1 MVEVKHLWKTYD
13 TYTAVRD
20 LTFTFEQGHIY
31 GFLGPNGA
39 GKSTTMNIITGC
51 LAATSGEVTIGG
63 YDIFEHPREAKK
75 LIGYLPEIPPVY
87 VDQSV
92 REYLTFA
99 CRAKGFK
106 KSEVADEVWR
116 VATEANITNV
126 IDKIIKHLSK
136 GYRQRVGV
144 AQALIGNPPLII
156 LDEPTVGLDPMQ
168 IIDIRDFIR
177 ALGQK
182 HTVILSSHILSEVQ
196 SVCDRVL
203 IIRKGRMVAFDRPEN
218 LGKTLKSGNRIEIA
232 AVADQA
238 AVQAAFGSIPG
249 VTEIEFTTPENPED
263 IVDGVT
269 TATLHVGTEDPGDIC
284 ALVFDAA
291 SKSGIIMRDLHP
303 VKITLEDIFIE
314 LTAGRADEVPD
325 DSEVVTYHSL
335 DEKEAAAQ

>member
-13 TYTAVRD
+13 NSPAVRD

-63 YDIFEHPREAKK
+63 YDIFEQPRQAKK

-99 CRAKGFK
+99 ARAKGFK
-106 KSEVADEVWR
+106 KNEVAAEILR

-168 IIDIRDFIR
+168 IIDVRDFIKQ
-177 ALGQK
+177 LGQN

-203 IIRKGRMVAFDRPEN
+203 IIRKGRLVAFDRPEN
-218 LGKTLKSGNRIEIA
+218 LQKTLKSGNRIEIA
-232 AVADQA
+232 AIADQA
-238 AVQAAFGSIPG
+238 GVNDAFATVPG
-249 VTEIEFTTPENPED
+249 VEEIEFTTPENSED

-269 TATLHVGTEDPGDIC
+269 TATLHVGAGEPGDVC
-284 ALVFDAA
+284 ALVFKAA
-291 SKSGIIMRDLHP
+291 AKAGIVMRELNP
-303 VKITLEDIFIE
+303 VKVTLEDIFIE
-314 LTAGRADEVPD
+314 LTGGRADEVPD
-325 DSEVVTYHSL
+325 DSEVITFP
-335 DEKEAAAQ
+335 EKEAEA